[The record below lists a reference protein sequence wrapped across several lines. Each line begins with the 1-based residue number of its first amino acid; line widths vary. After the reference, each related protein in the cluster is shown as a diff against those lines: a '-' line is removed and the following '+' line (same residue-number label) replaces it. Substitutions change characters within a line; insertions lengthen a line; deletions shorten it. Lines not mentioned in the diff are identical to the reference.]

1 VGAMNKA
8 ELVEAV
14 AGVLELSGARAQAVV
29 AAVLEGIR
37 DGLKKDGTVSLVN
50 FGTFEVRRRKPR
62 AGRNPRT
69 GESIAIKAST
79 SVGFRAGRALKD
91 AV

>member
-1 VGAMNKA
+1 MNKA
-8 ELVEAV
+8 QLVEVV
-14 AGVLELSGARAQAVV
+14 AGAVDLSGAKAQAVV
-29 AAVLEGIR
+29 NAVLDGIR
-37 DGLKKDGTVSLVN
+37 DGLKKDGSVSLVN

-62 AGRNPRT
+62 SGRNPRT
-69 GESIAIKAST
+69 GESITIKASK

>member
-1 VGAMNKA
+1 MNKA
-8 ELVEAV
+8 QLVEVV
-14 AGVLELSGARAQAVV
+14 AGAVDLSGAKAQAVV
-29 AAVLEGIR
+29 NAVLDGIR
-37 DGLKKDGTVSLVN
+37 DGLKKDGSVSLVN

-62 AGRNPRT
+62 SGRNPRT
-69 GESIAIKAST
+69 GESIAIKASK

>member
-1 VGAMNKA
+1 MNKA
-8 ELVEAV
+8 QLVEVV
-14 AGVLELSGARAQAVV
+14 AGAVDLSGAKAQAVV
-29 AAVLEGIR
+29 NAVLDGIR
-37 DGLKKDGTVSLVN
+37 DGLKKDGSVSLVN

-62 AGRNPRT
+62 TGRNPRT
-69 GESIAIKAST
+69 GESITIKASK